1 MPTSIVTTPD
11 GSKIPVNHPEDATDE
26 EIMEF
31 ASMQVPEPSAS
42 PQEKPETYLEGVQER
57 YQQSEFGDIASR
69 YFPEFEQ
76 RMQTKKLPDTPYGPG
91 QATKFDV
98 ATTGLSQ
105 AARTGGELLMES
117 GGVVTPTA
125 VKELAGDAWD
135 LISASPY
142 GQALGTAIQGGLG
155 VYMDWR
161 KENPQL
167 AEDFETTVDV
177 SSLFSPRP
185 DLLELDKKALELKK
199 AGNQTKIDKEKV
211 AVTGLLAPETLSTID
226 RTKKVG
232 MLGTETWVPSTDF
245 DVAMIDVVQTVPG
258 IKPYGTVHDNFRI
271 LQNHVD
277 GQAGKTDN
285 LVLSQNKKV
294 DLEEINLDL
303 RDAFEDFLKSD
314 VYKVST
320 KAEKKAFENYVNVAI
335 DILAEEG
342 MDLAGLLAGR
352 RRFDRAVN
360 VNSDAPQNAKELAG
374 RLVRG
379 VFNDYLKR
387 NTKGDELHNL
397 LDQQFY
403 SLSALDR
410 LKNKRNN
417 EGGNALLNLKNNIQ
431 GGTGI
436 IIPSSILSVIATA
449 SFFAD
454 YKIAAALAGAGAV
467 AGAGVGIKRYGKQAT
482 LKAMAELLSLTNK
495 AIKKVNNPDQRG
507 VLEADRLVLISMM
520 QDVRESQEEPK
531 DDK

>member
-31 ASMQVPEPSAS
+31 AAMQIPEPSAP
-42 PQEKPETYLEGVQER
+42 PQEKPKTYLEGVQER

-69 YFPEFEQ
+69 YFPEFE
-76 RMQTKKLPDTPYGPG
+76 RRIETKKLPDTPYGPG

-105 AARTGGELLMES
+105 AARTGGELLMEA
-117 GGVVTPTA
+117 GGVVTPTV

-142 GQALGTAIQGGLG
+142 GLALGTAIQGGLG
-155 VYMDWR
+155 AYMDLR
-161 KENPQL
+161 KENPKL
-167 AEDFETTVDV
+167 AEDFETMVDV
-177 SSLFSPRP
+177 ATFFSPRP

-211 AVTGLLAPETLSTID
+211 ALTGLLAPDTLSTRD
-226 RTKKVG
+226 RTVQVG
-232 MLGTETWVPSTDF
+232 ALNRETWVPSTDF
-245 DVAMIDVVQTVPG
+245 DQAMIDVVQTVPG
-258 IKPYGTVHDNFRI
+258 IKPYGTVHENFRV

-277 GQAGKTDN
+277 DQVEKTNN
-285 LVLSQNKKV
+285 LVLSQNQKV
-294 DLEEINLDL
+294 DLQEINLDL
-303 RDAFEDFLKSD
+303 QDAYRDFLKSD
-314 VYKVST
+314 VFRVASD
-320 KAEKKAFENYVNVAI
+320 AEKKAFQNYVNVAI

-352 RRFDRAVN
+352 RRFDKVIN
-360 VNSDAPQNAKELAG
+360 VDSDVPQNAKELAG

-410 LKNKRNN
+410 MNKKRNA
-417 EGGNALLNLKNNIQ
+417 EGGNTLLNLKNNIQ
-431 GGTGI
+431 RGTGI
-436 IIPSSILSVIATA
+436 VIPSSILSVVATA

-454 YKIAAALAGAGAV
+454 YNVAGFLAGAGAA
-467 AGAGVGIKRYGKQAT
+467 AGAGIGIKRYGKQAT

-495 AIKKVNNPDQRG
+495 AIKKVNNPDQLG
-507 VLEADRLVLISMM
+507 LLEADRLVLISMM
-520 QDVRESQEEPK
+520 QDLRESEEEPEDGK
-531 DDK
+531 

>member
-42 PQEKPETYLEGVQER
+42 PQEKPKTYLEGVQER

-105 AARTGGELLMES
+105 AARTGGELLME
-117 GGVVTPTA
+117 GVGVVAPTA
-125 VKELAGDAWD
+125 VKEVAGDAWD

-142 GQALGTAIQGGLG
+142 GHALGVAIQGGLG

-161 KENPQL
+161 KENPKL

-199 AGNQTKIDKEKV
+199 AGNLTKIDKEKV
-211 AVTGLLAPETLSTID
+211 ALTGLLAPETLSTTD
-226 RTKKVG
+226 RTVPVG
-232 MLGTETWVPSTDF
+232 MLNTETWVPSTDF

-258 IKPYGTVHDNFRI
+258 IKPYGTVHENFRI

-277 GQAGKTDN
+277 SQYDQTNN

-314 VYKVST
+314 VYKVAT
-320 KAEKKAFENYVNVAI
+320 KAEKKAFNDYVNVAI

-352 RRFDRAVN
+352 RRFDQLLREKVE
-360 VNSDAPQNAKELAG
+360 APDTARGNAA

-410 LKNKRNN
+410 LTGKRNK

-431 GGTGI
+431 SGTGI
-436 IIPSSILSVIATA
+436 VIPSSILSVIATA
-449 SFFAD
+449 SFLAD
-454 YKIAAALAGAGAV
+454 YNVAGFLAGAGAIT
-467 AGAGVGIKRYGKQAT
+467 GAGIGIKRYGKQAT

-495 AIKKVNNPDQRG
+495 AIKTVNNPDQRG
-507 VLEADRLVLISMM
+507 ILEADRLVLISMM
-520 QDVRESQEEPK
+520 QDVRESQEEPESER
-531 DDK
+531 